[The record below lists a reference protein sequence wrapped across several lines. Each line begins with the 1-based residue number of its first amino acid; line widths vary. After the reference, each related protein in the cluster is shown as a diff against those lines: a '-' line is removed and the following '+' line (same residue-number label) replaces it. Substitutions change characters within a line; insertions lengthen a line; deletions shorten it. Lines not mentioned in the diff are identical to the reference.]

1 MAGREA
7 REYTSLPQDQ
17 GKIWD
22 YDARE
27 MDYLTDT
34 YIYVKLK
41 VLK

>member
-1 MAGREA
+1 MADREA

-17 GKIWD
+17 GEIWN

-34 YIYVKLK
+34 YILCKSV
-41 VLK
+41 